1 MATEHT
7 PNNGTSLH
15 ARATRATDSVA
26 WDLNDRFRRRL
37 CSLVTREMNEIYR
50 QRVEPEEIVQS
61 VFATYFR
68 RMENGE
74 YTFEDTDHLW
84 YLLKKI
90 AANKLRKRIEYECA
104 DKRDVRREASGDDGL
119 LDLPEPAQCRLFETA
134 VANLLNDVDSPI
146 REIFEF
152 QLLGYDVADAIA
164 YLLDGLSDLH
174 VEVLRLRLQGMT
186 QNEIADQL
194 QYGRTVVRNCL
205 CRLQQRAGRV
215 RDHLM
220 S

>member
-1 MATEHT
+1 MGIDGRAEK
-7 PNNGTSLH
+7 SKQLH
-15 ARATRATDSVA
+15 IRANRATDSVA
-26 WDLNDRFRRRL
+26 WDLNERFRRQL
-37 CSLVTREMNEIYR
+37 CSLVTREMNTIYR
-50 QRVEPEEIVQS
+50 QRIDPEEVVQS

-74 YTFEDTDHLW
+74 YVFEDTDHLW

-104 DKRDVRREASGDDGL
+104 GKRDVRLETPAEDVL
-119 LDLPEPAQCRLFETA
+119 FELPDPSQYRLFETA
-134 VANLLNDVDSPI
+134 VNNLLNNVDSPI

-164 YLLDGLSDLH
+164 NLLDGLSELH

-186 QNEIADQL
+186 QNEIAEEL
-194 QYGRTVVRNCL
+194 SCGRTVVRNCL
-205 CRLQQRAGRV
+205 SRLQQRAGRV
-215 RDHLM
+215 RDYFT

>member
-1 MATEHT
+1 
-7 PNNGTSLH
+7 
-15 ARATRATDSVA
+15 
-26 WDLNDRFRRRL
+26 
-37 CSLVTREMNEIYR
+37 MNEIYR

-104 DKRDVRREASGDDGL
+104 EKRDIRREALGDDVP
-119 LDLPEPAQCRLFETA
+119 LDLPGAAQCRLFETA
-134 VANLLNDVDSPI
+134 VTNLLNDVDSPI

-164 YLLDGLSDLH
+164 HLLEGLGDIH
-174 VEVLRLRLQGMT
+174 VDVLRLRLQGMT
-186 QNEIADQL
+186 QHEIAEEL
-194 QYGRTVVRNCL
+194 QCGRTVVRNCL
-205 CRLQQRAGRV
+205 RRLQQRAGRV
-215 RDHLM
+215 RDYFVA
-220 S
+220 